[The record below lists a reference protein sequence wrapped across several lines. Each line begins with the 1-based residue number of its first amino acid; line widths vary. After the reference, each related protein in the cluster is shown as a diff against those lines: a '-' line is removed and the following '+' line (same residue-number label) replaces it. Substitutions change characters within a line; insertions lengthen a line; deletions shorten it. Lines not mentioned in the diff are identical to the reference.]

1 MRKDLKNGKMFK
13 RMRTTTDEAKGEK
26 GFTLVELLVT
36 VTVIGILSA
45 VVTVGVSGAS
55 STSQTKA
62 NQAQFNSIQAGLDT
76 YAASTPSAT
85 GVPTT
90 GTVAASAPGYYGADG
105 STAYVP
111 TGTELPINFAS
122 TTNSFNTFFRLNNS
136 SGTFKCLVAS
146 ATTFTLTACHN

>member
-1 MRKDLKNGKMFK
+1 MRMIK
-13 RMRTTTDEAKGEK
+13 RTGTYMRHAKGER

-62 NQAQFNSIQAGLDT
+62 NQAQFNSVQSGLDT
-76 YAASTPSAT
+76 YAASTPTAT
-85 GVPTT
+85 GVPTS
-90 GTVAASAPGYYGADG
+90 GSPAASATGYYIADG

-111 TGTELPINFAS
+111 SGTELFINFAS

-136 SGTFKCLVAS
+136 SATFKCLVATT
-146 ATTFTLTACHN
+146 TTFTLTACKN